1 MEKHRPSLA
10 ATTRC
15 KVCWRVFSDAE
26 CFALHKTFLCTKSW
40 CCPKC
45 QFSYPHKHPKEGHQC
60 YESKCVTCGEYAVKA
75 KHLCYIQPECAKPG
89 IPDGNIRV
97 LDFESDIT
105 GTHHIPNYAVV
116 SDEKEGLTCYE
127 NGGDSIMDEF
137 MVHEI
142 LNPKHQHT
150 TFIVHNAKGYDAQFI
165 REELDKRKV
174 KYSRID
180 TGRKILLLEIEYLR
194 IRIIDSLSFIP
205 QPLVKFPKM
214 FGPRDIAKGTYPYR
228 FNTKANWTYVG
239 EMPSFHWFLPEG
251 CDVTIDQ
258 LKQWK
263 QTGSPNQEDD
273 EYKLMA

>member
-15 KVCWRVFSDAE
+15 QVCLRVFSDAE
-26 CFALHKTFLCTKSW
+26 CFALHKTFLCKKSW

-75 KHLCYIQPECAKPG
+75 KHLCYIQPERAKPA
-89 IPDGNIRV
+89 IPDGHIRV
-97 LDFESDIT
+97 FDFESDIT

-116 SDEKEGLTCYE
+116 ADEKEGITCYE

-137 MVHEI
+137 MVKEI
-142 LNPKHQHT
+142 LNPKYQHT
-150 TFIVHNAKGYDAQFI
+150 TFIAHNAKGYDAQFI

-180 TGRKILLLEIEYLR
+180 TGRKILLLE
-194 IRIIDSLSFIP
+194 
-205 QPLVKFPKM
+205 
-214 FGPRDIAKGTYPYR
+214 
-228 FNTKANWTYVG
+228 
-239 EMPSFHWFLPEG
+239 
-251 CDVTIDQ
+251 
-258 LKQWK
+258 
-263 QTGSPNQEDD
+263 
-273 EYKLMA
+273 